1 MKLYSVIVLYK
12 NPTTSKA
19 TILKSAAELSS
30 FSFFYRKNAGEFM
43 EATGKIIA
51 ERSAAPSRSSV
62 RENEYM
68 IHCYVRH
75 DNLTG
80 ICITDEEY
88 QQRVAFTLL
97 NKALQD
103 FADKIPSEQWPR
115 IADTKD
121 CKYERLPEWLAKWQN
136 PSEADALT
144 RVQDEVEETKIVLHS
159 TMQSVLERGEKLD
172 DLIKA
177 SESLSDQS
185 KMFYTQAR
193 KMNKCCNWA

>member
-1 MKLYSVIVLYK
+1 
-12 NPTTSKA
+12 
-19 TILKSAAELSS
+19 
-30 FSFFYRKNAGEFM
+30 M

-144 RVQDEVEETKIVLHS
+144 RVQV
-159 TMQSVLERGEKLD
+159 R
-172 DLIKA
+172 
-177 SESLSDQS
+177 
-185 KMFYTQAR
+185 FYI
-193 KMNKCCNWA
+193 